1 MKLYYQIAMLQLALK
16 HLKNEP
22 ICWRLA
28 FRRKPVTSKSGIAP
42 SLLRQAVLLTF
53 LDSAQALARQNING
67 WHTIFKA

>member
-22 ICWRLA
+22 ICWRMA

-42 SLLRQAVLLTF
+42 SY
-53 LDSAQALARQNING
+53 
-67 WHTIFKA
+67 